1 MKGTS
6 KRKPGGKR
14 AKAKKAG
21 PAKKAEGG
29 EKPPDKPPLEVVK
42 DEDPPPPDVDVAV
55 EPPPAVRPLNP
66 VHALQYR
73 FAMLQEEL
81 VGEKKKNIALKR
93 VLLGK
98 DAEILDL
105 RRETADLKEI
115 VVNREEQDLFKT
127 NISLLQQ
134 LGVGE
139 DEEVLIEEGRLFV
152 APKGT
157 ARKRING

>member
-1 MKGTS
+1 MKGKS

-14 AKAKKAG
+14 TKKAK
-21 PAKKAEGG
+21 PAKEPKGG

-42 DEDPPPPDVDVAV
+42 DEEPAPSDVDVAV
-55 EPPPAVRPLNP
+55 EPPPAMRPLNP
-66 VHALQYR
+66 VQALQYK

-81 VGEKKKNIALKR
+81 VGEKKQIIGLKR

-98 DAEILDL
+98 DEEILVL
-105 RRETADLKEI
+105 RKETADLKEI

-127 NISLLQQ
+127 NANLLQQ

-139 DEEVLIEEGRLFV
+139 DEEVLFDGGRLFV